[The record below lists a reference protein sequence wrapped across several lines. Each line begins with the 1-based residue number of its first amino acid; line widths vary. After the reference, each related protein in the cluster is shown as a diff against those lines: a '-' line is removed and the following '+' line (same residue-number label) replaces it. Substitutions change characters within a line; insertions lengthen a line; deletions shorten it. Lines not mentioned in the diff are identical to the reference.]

1 MGNSRQLV
9 SLHPKISNSIF
20 IHFCSNPT
28 DVARFVGINQHA
40 SGWRDRLPIPR
51 LDETTFINRIFG
63 GYLRSQVQCTH
74 CGFCSNTYDPFLDL
88 SLEVS
93 KKSSSSVA
101 SAFAE
106 FTRKE
111 QLDSKNRWKCS
122 GCKKHVCAKKQ
133 LTVFRP
139 PLSLCIQLKRF
150 TFGGGFGSGGGGGGG
165 GWGFGN
171 YTGKGMGMFGRGGSK
186 ISKPIEFPSELKLPL
201 SDGRT
206 CEYHLTGVVV
216 HIGGSASSGHY
227 TAFVKKPG
235 SLNRHQWYH
244 MDDSFVEAVPE
255 NTVLRQKD
263 AYVLFYCRKEVK
275 IEYPSPPP
283 RGFVSAEAARESGIA
298 RARVRSSSLDKG
310 RPVVSKLATTSN
322 ASSDKFSSASP
333 PSGSSTFSGSNEKK
347 LSDSIN
353 VSLSQASQAPMEK
366 ISADFAR
373 IKSVESSS
381 SSSDSVASDD
391 EAMSSES
398 ESSDGSES
406 KGTKKPEDQNGSS
419 SSGESSSDDSNSG
432 DSQTVSD
439 RNSDKS
445 RKTRVLNEK
454 LQNPVHGDAN
464 GETKKTLGTTIV
476 VDHGGSTAKLEVM
489 LGPRK
494 GSKTWK
500 PKALSSTERGSQ
512 HELLGSV
519 KVGRWDNDEDKID
532 DTIPFK
538 SSEAQIEQRSNALR
552 QFDKRERSRKRKM
565 YLDRWDSMLDEGKKK
580 KVKEKKEALQMV
592 VLDPKHNP
600 FHRIQSGMQR
610 MNQGKAKGLHRHSM
624 KKNSNSPH
632 GRRTK

>member
-150 TFGGGFGSGGGGGGG
+150 TFGGGFGSGGGGG

-353 VSLSQASQAPMEK
+353 VSLSQASQAPMVRQCRQSLKVVMAQNRKVPRSLK
-366 ISADFAR
+366 IR
-373 IKSVESSS
+373 
-381 SSSDSVASDD
+381 
-391 EAMSSES
+391 M
-398 ESSDGSES
+398 
-406 KGTKKPEDQNGSS
+406 
-419 SSGESSSDDSNSG
+419 
-432 DSQTVSD
+432 D
-439 RNSDKS
+439 R
-445 RKTRVLNEK
+445 V
-454 LQNPVHGDAN
+454 QV
-464 GETKKTLGTTIV
+464 
-476 VDHGGSTAKLEVM
+476 
-489 LGPRK
+489 
-494 GSKTWK
+494 
-500 PKALSSTERGSQ
+500 
-512 HELLGSV
+512 V
-519 KVGRWDNDEDKID
+519 KVVVM
-532 DTIPFK
+532 IPT
-538 SSEAQIEQRSNALR
+538 AATARLYPIAI
-552 QFDKRERSRKRKM
+552 
-565 YLDRWDSMLDEGKKK
+565 
-580 KVKEKKEALQMV
+580 AT
-592 VLDPKHNP
+592 
-600 FHRIQSGMQR
+600 
-610 MNQGKAKGLHRHSM
+610 NQGK
-624 KKNSNSPH
+624 H
-632 GRRTK
+632 GY